1 MTDKCQKHI
10 PPTLLV
16 SYCKPGAGCMFFE
29 TASLRSAGQ
38 ARPPAKVTRWRRET
52 GGHPQ
57 SSVPAEHKHADTE
70 LAKL

>member
-1 MTDKCQKHI
+1 MTDKSQEHT
-10 PPTLLV
+10 PPTWLV
-16 SYCKPGAGCMFFE
+16 SCCKPDAACMFSE

-52 GGHPQ
+52 GGHTQ
-57 SSVPAEHKHADTE
+57 SSVPAEHKHADAE